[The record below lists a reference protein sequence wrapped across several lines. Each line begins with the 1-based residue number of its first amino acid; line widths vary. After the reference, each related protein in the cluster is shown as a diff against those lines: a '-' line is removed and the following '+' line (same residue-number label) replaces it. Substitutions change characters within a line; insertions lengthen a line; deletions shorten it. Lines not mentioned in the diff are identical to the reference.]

1 MKVEDY
7 VIFLELGRKMEWF
20 QKKRASVVWME
31 VQNKVGW
38 SRKITNLSGNGR
50 SVTRG
55 VYNVALSRSFQTM

>member
-7 VIFLELGRKMEWF
+7 VIFLESGRKMEWS
-20 QKKRASVVWME
+20 QKIRASVVWMD

-38 SRKITNLSGNGR
+38 SRTVTNLSGSGR

-55 VYNVALSRSFQTM
+55 VYNVVLSRPLQTM